1 MMANKIL
8 YSSSTLDYFVYHME
22 AMGLA
27 YVLLG
32 LVIGGFLG
40 WMLKS
45 SIVDKDLIRS
55 EERIR
60 AKRRLWPPM
69 RIELGQRLVI

>member
-1 MMANKIL
+1 M
-8 YSSSTLDYFVYHME
+8 
-22 AMGLA
+22 A

>member
-8 YSSSTLDYFVYHME
+8 YSSSTLDYFVSNME

-40 WMLKS
+40 WMIKS
-45 SIVDKDLIRS
+45 IIVDKDLIRS
-55 EERIR
+55 E
-60 AKRRLWPPM
+60 
-69 RIELGQRLVI
+69 